1 MAIQVC
7 RGDGEVA
14 ETRSGIRVAL
24 IVVVEGCLDHCCL
37 KCRSQRGGCRRRGR
51 RRQTKLFDRK
61 CSRISERGWDPH
73 RCVGRLRPPIIK
85 KVVDRLDNSCSLHRP
100 TVPRICGTWYEYV
113 SASHLSACRPAILEE
128 GSISNVETA
137 EP

>member
-1 MAIQVC
+1 MAVELC

-24 IVVVEGCLDHCCL
+24 IVVVEGRLHHCCL
-37 KCRSQRGGCRRRGR
+37 KCRSQRGSCQGRGR
-51 RRQTKLFDRK
+51 RRHAKLFDRK

-85 KVVDRLDNSCSLHRP
+85 KVVDRLDDSCSLHRP
-100 TVPRICGTWYEYV
+100 DCTTYLWYMVRLRECIASERIPSRLG
-113 SASHLSACRPAILEE
+113 
-128 GSISNVETA
+128 
-137 EP
+137 